1 MVSYKEG
8 IIKAIDDLKDRTG
21 SSLPAIKKHMQAS
34 HPQDKKWANGM
45 FLSVLKSMVA
55 SGDIVQTKGSYK
67 LSANFKKKRTDAS
80 KPKKPKKKAEAPPKK
95 KATPKK
101 AATKKD
107 EEAPKKK
114 VKDTTA
120 PKKVRF
126 YFKCCPHPIT
136 FSS

>member
-8 IIKAIDDLKDRTG
+8 IIKALDDLKDRTG

-55 SGDIVQTKGSYK
+55 SGDIVQTKGSFK
-67 LSANFKKKRTDAS
+67 LSANFKKKRTDAL
-80 KPKKPKKKAEAPPKK
+80 KPKKPKKKAEAPKK

-101 AATKKD
+101 IAPKKD
-107 EEAPKKK
+107 ESAPKKK

-120 PKKVRF
+120 PKKVRNRLCVF
-126 YFKCCPHPIT
+126 GILCTSLKL
-136 FSS
+136 